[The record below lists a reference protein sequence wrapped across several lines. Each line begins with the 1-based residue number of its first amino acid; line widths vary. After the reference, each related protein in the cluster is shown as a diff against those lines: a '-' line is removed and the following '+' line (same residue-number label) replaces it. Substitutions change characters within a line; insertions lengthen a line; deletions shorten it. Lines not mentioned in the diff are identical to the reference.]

1 MTQEE
6 QGAGHPAG
14 AKRRRW
20 KVDLLT
26 ALLTLS
32 LLTQAWT
39 LYTLARLRSTA
50 VAQIDAL
57 AEQLDQAER
66 QRLSATVLI
75 DRPLPLR
82 AAVPISQ
89 RLTIPISTTVPIS
102 QQFVLPLSTPLGSV
116 DLPIPLR
123 LDVPFRAEVPITFAQ
138 TVDISTTVDLDLQL
152 PISVPISDTSLAE
165 PLRQLREQLRQLR
178 DNL

>member
-1 MTQEE
+1 MTQQE
-6 QGAGHPAG
+6 QGTGPPAG
-14 AKRRRW
+14 VRRRRW
-20 KVDLLT
+20 KVELLT

-32 LLTQAWT
+32 LLAQAWT
-39 LYTLARLRSTA
+39 LYTLARVRGAA

-57 AEQLDQAER
+57 AAQLDQAER

-89 RLTIPISTTVPIS
+89 RLTVPISTTVHID
-102 QQFVLPLSTPLGSV
+102 QQFELPLSTPLGSV
-116 DLPIPLR
+116 NLPVPLR
-123 LDVPFRAEVPITFAQ
+123 LDVPFRAEVPVTFAQ

-178 DNL
+178 EGL